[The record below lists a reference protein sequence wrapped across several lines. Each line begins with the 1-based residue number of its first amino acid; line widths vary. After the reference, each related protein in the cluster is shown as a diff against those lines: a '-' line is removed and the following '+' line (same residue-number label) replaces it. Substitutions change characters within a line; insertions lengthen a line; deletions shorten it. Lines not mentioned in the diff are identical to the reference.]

1 MRTRHS
7 GFSRTAS
14 FVSAAILACGL
25 LATGHPGMASD
36 CACGGDSGGCVC
48 SQTPRLEEFSGWSL
62 FWHDP
67 CSTPTYCWA
76 GEHYSHL
83 AQAPQVYVMV
93 DFLPLVRDQSGWTPF
108 QAAAY
113 MEVEEIR
120 DSDGLLV
127 DTVTTYPR
135 EAVLSTSSFDN
146 ELKPGERALVGVAL
160 SDWYRLE
167 FSYLGLHSWS
177 DSAAVRYN
185 NADSADGNLLSPF
198 SSFGDLLGRA
208 RLDPLPDDGSF
219 HPIEGWDY
227 NELASISFSSELD
240 SAELNVRRRV
250 CMPANRHVAAEMSCL
265 VGLRYMQVREDFG
278 YFTQSPLPD
287 LETQNAVDVRT
298 QNDLFGVQLGAL
310 AQFLVHNRA
319 WIDLQAK
326 GAFLLNRAESRVV
339 ADVHTIVEGQAEL
352 AAGELNDEVDC
363 ASFLGDISLQFNYQ
377 FAPSWTIRA
386 GYNAMWLTGV
396 ALASENFVGD
406 ASTLLYGPA
415 SVDHSGSVV
424 YHGPNIGLI
433 WTR

>member
-25 LATGHPGMASD
+25 LATGHPGIASD
-36 CACGGDSGGCVC
+36 CACGGDPGGCVC

-67 CSTPTYCWA
+67 CTTPTYCWA

-83 AQAPQVYVMV
+83 AQGPQVYVMV

-108 QAAAY
+108 QAQAFR
-113 MEVEEIR
+113 EE
-120 DSDGLLV
+120 SD
-127 DTVTTYPR
+127 DDDPIVTYRR
-135 EAVLSTSSFDN
+135 EAVLSTSSFDD

-185 NADSADGNLLSPF
+185 NADGEDGNLLSPF
-198 SSFGDLLGRA
+198 SSFGDRLGRPG
-208 RLDPLPDDGSF
+208 LDPLMDDGSF
-219 HPIEGWDY
+219 EAVEGLDF

-287 LETQNAVDVRT
+287 FETQNAVDVRT
-298 QNDLFGVQLGAL
+298 ENDLFGVQLGAL

-319 WIDLQAK
+319 WIDLQVK
-326 GAFLLNRAESRVV
+326 GAFFLNQAESRVA
-339 ADVHTIVEGQAEL
+339 ADVYDVLNAQNETSA
-352 AAGELNDEVDC
+352 LNDEVDC

-406 ASTLLYGPA
+406 ASTLINGPA

-433 WTR
+433 WAR